1 MSRDRARDS
10 ANRRW
15 QKRDA
20 DRVVPL
26 LAASDEIAEP
36 YVLLADLL
44 EAGGGAV
51 VRYGAEGPLID
62 LDGVTFELILK
73 KGNPA

>member
-15 QKRDA
+15 NKRA
-20 DRVVPL
+20 LPL
-26 LAASDEIAEP
+26 MAAPDELAEP

-51 VRYGAEGPLID
+51 VRYGAEGPLLD
-62 LDGVTFELILK
+62 LNGETFEVILK